1 MTEFVIDFNESLT
14 GLARFQTGMTALGK
28 ALDTAES
35 KTNKTVAGAG
45 KLFEKMEQE
54 FSRLEKALTA
64 AGQDGEALGN
74 IMNRVRSDSAK
85 LMSGIAAANLKATV
99 AAQAYNGQLSEMR
112 RLMDDTAKKN
122 GFVQTQQQI
131 SQMVNKLAN
140 DNAILSQ
147 RINAL
152 TTSEGR
158 LNEALKVELAHRRE
172 LATENQKASINSQK
186 LQRELERLNSEQAQS
201 DAILRSL
208 IAARKA
214 EYSENT
220 KLDAVL
226 RTLERTYA
234 GLNGGLQQQIAEM
247 QTLVQAR
254 RNEITEATRED
265 AKLKEL
271 QRTLASLSGGRQQ
284 EIAKVQAQIAARKKA
299 IAETM
304 TERKVVSEQQKALD
318 KERETLARLQA
329 QMTMMSSARGQQ
341 ITRLREQ
348 IKEQEALNRV
358 HSASMASLLGA
369 STSQNRLNISQQVGS
384 QSAAML
390 RAGLTGLHASVGMY
404 TSATVLAATAT
415 YGISAALR
423 NSVITGAEFEATMS
437 RTEAIMSSGGPQWLD
452 RTAQTQALN
461 KEVRALGQSTVFTAS
476 EVAEGLQQIG
486 MAGISAS
493 DAMTALPATLTLANL
508 ANVSMARSADIAT
521 NVLMTF
527 NMEAK
532 ELGSVVDLMATAVNN
547 SNTDIEQLANALTYA
562 GPAAQTAGVSLQE
575 TVAAIETL
583 ANSGIKASRSGSA
596 LRRLF
601 VSLLNPTKKGQQVLD
616 QYGISVQDAEGK
628 TRSLVD
634 IVGQLSGALKGLD
647 GADRLAAIQN
657 LVGVYATSP
666 IAALVAH
673 SDRFSMFAEQN
684 QNTAGA
690 GERMEKIIS
699 DNLKFDWK
707 ALLSALEEVQL
718 QAFDSMGM
726 RLRDLV
732 AGLTVDVLKI
742 LEPVKT
748 LTGTSGETFTISG
761 LDEMLVKAEN
771 LGKSLA
777 YAAAGFVAFKG
788 LNGGVFNAFSTDLTK
803 VTRNMTEV
811 TRRANIMSTGFLVVG
826 SNANGARTGVDAMNL
841 AMGRT
846 TQAAGL
852 AAAGVGLLAKGV
864 GALSTAL
871 GVLSRVAGWAGL
883 IYGVYQAIDMAFG
896 QNTDEQ
902 ILAHKESVDEVESS
916 YDKLKRTLDDLAHV
930 KQQSALKDIIRSNES
945 GITQVE
951 GKKKA
956 NQILIQAAR
965 DRGVPEEYLKPMLAE
980 QDSLNALQ
988 QDYRARIDD
997 SKKSLKDLGAST
1009 VDYNNDLEAHRATL
1023 QEIVNLTDRLT
1034 LARVRAVKS
1043 AAGAQTFPG
1052 LAKADSDNVAV
1063 LEQNLL
1069 LAQNRAQG
1077 SMLRVNNTAK
1087 NIPTVET
1094 KLKEVADE
1102 NAAKAAEDHYKKV
1115 TPAAQQLLDKEK
1127 EISKEKAYQAGL
1139 MAQDLSARQLVD
1151 AARMKQVL
1159 PGDDKV
1165 MDSAKRLAKL
1175 DAERLVL
1182 QEKVQEQSTTLEE
1195 TRSNS
1200 AEAEMS
1206 DTQRLLS
1213 LKTRLSDV
1221 NSQIAAAE
1229 NPGEGQAKDL
1239 EKLNDLYRRQLQYRQ
1254 GIKTIEGK
1262 ESKAGQRS
1270 QTADTRELDQAQRAY
1285 DTLAKKF
1292 DAVTYSQRELEKG
1305 TKAMTLL
1312 RANNRITAEQEAK
1325 AIGELNQQHYEAVR
1339 AQNLLLTALDKTRTS
1354 LNSSPYASLTEDLST
1369 LNRALDAGMIKV
1381 SEHARL
1387 TANLYENRRNS
1398 VADSLPK
1405 ASVSLGDAGSTP
1417 FTEMMSSVMTGIEDR
1432 KSFANASS
1440 DVTTNRDNQMATL
1453 NDQFKQRLDLL
1464 QAQKLI
1470 EQGQEAAHVEKMLE
1484 INSDYAGKKTSLVD
1498 LAARDQMTITS
1509 KQAEYEKQTTE
1520 MLKISMLS
1528 SLGDMLGMF
1537 AATGE
1542 EATAAQKAA
1551 FVAQKAIAVAQIIL
1565 YTELAA
1571 SQVAADMTI
1580 PFFGMKVG
1588 AAASIRAMGYASAG
1602 LVAGLAIG
1610 QLSSGSSSGGST
1622 KMYDTGGYIPYN
1634 RTGIAGE
1641 YGPELVTGPAHI
1653 RGRGATSSMGG
1664 GGSAPVEQSITLA
1677 PVIQIQM
1684 PEGSGSGG
1692 GDAQK
1697 QALQTA
1703 NVIQQVVMKQMREA
1717 IKPNGMLDVWA
1728 RNSRRN

>member
-1 MTEFVIDFNESLT
+1 MTEFVIDFNESLA

-28 ALDTAES
+28 ALDTAEG

-64 AGQDGEALGN
+64 AGQDGEALGS
-74 IMNRVRSDSAK
+74 IMTRVRADSAK
-85 LMSGIAAANLKATV
+85 LMSGLAAANLKATV
-99 AAQAYNGQLSEMR
+99 AAQAYNGELTEMR

-140 DNAILSQ
+140 ENAILSQ

-152 TTSEGR
+152 TTAEGR
-158 LNEALKVELAHRRE
+158 LNEALKTELAYRKA
-172 LATENQKASINSQK
+172 LATENQKASQTSQSLK
-186 LQRELERLNSEQAQS
+186 RELERLNSEQAQS
-201 DAILRSL
+201 DAILRAL

-214 EYSENT
+214 EYAENT
-220 KLDAVL
+220 KLDAIL

-247 QTLVQAR
+247 QALVHAR
-254 RNEITEATRED
+254 KEEITETIRED
-265 AKLKEL
+265 AKIKEL
-271 QRTLASLSGGRQQ
+271 QRTLASLTNGRQQ
-284 EIAKVQAQIAARKKA
+284 EIAKLNAQIAARKKA
-299 IAETM
+299 ITEGM
-304 TERKVVSEQQKALD
+304 TEKKVVSEQQKALD

-341 ITRLREQ
+341 ITKIKEQ

-358 HSASMASLLGA
+358 HSASLASLLGA
-369 STSQNRLNISQQVGS
+369 STSQNRLNLSQQVGS

-415 YGISAALR
+415 YGIASALR

-527 NMEAK
+527 NMQAK
-532 ELGSVVDLMATAVNN
+532 DLGQVVDLMATAVNN

-562 GPAAQTAGVSLQE
+562 GPAAQTAGISLQE
-575 TVAAIETL
+575 TVAAVETL

-616 QYGISVQDAEGK
+616 QYSISVLDAEGK

-634 IVGQLSGALKGLD
+634 IVGQLSSALKGLD
-647 GADRLAAIQN
+647 GADRLSAIQN

-666 IAALVAH
+666 IAALVDNN
-673 SDRFSMFAEQN
+673 DRFAMFAEQN
-684 QNTAGA
+684 QNVAGA
-690 GERMEKIIS
+690 GERMEAIIA

-748 LTGTSGETFTISG
+748 IMGSDGEPVTITG
-761 LDEMLVKAEN
+761 LDELMVKAEN

-777 YAAAGFVAFKG
+777 YGAAGFLAFKG
-788 LNGGVFNAFSTDLTK
+788 LNGGVFNAFSADLTK
-803 VTRNMTEV
+803 VSRNMTEV
-811 TRRANIMSTGFLVVG
+811 RRRTDITSSGFLLLG
-826 SNANGARTGVDAMNL
+826 SNANGARSGIDMMNL
-841 AMGRT
+841 AMGRSA
-846 TQAAGL
+846 QAAGF
-852 AAAGVGLLAKGV
+852 AATGVGLLAKGV
-864 GALSTAL
+864 GVLSTAM

-916 YDKLKRTLDDLAHV
+916 YAKLKRTLEDMANV
-930 KQQSALKDIIRSNES
+930 KQQQALKGIIDSNIK
-945 GITQVE
+945 GIADVSTRKVQNQVLIDNAR
-951 GKKKA
+951 KA
-956 NQILIQAAR
+956 
-965 DRGVPEEYLKPMLAE
+965 GVPEEYLAPILA
-980 QDSLNALQ
+980 QQTSLNA
-988 QDYRARIDD
+988 
-997 SKKSLKDLGAST
+997 SKQEYAEKIVESQKALKDLGAT
-1009 VDYNNDLEAHRATL
+1009 TKEYDDNLETHRANL
-1023 QEIVNLTDRLT
+1023 QEVLNLTHQLT
-1034 LARVRAVKS
+1034 LARAQAAKS
-1043 AAGAQTFPG
+1043 AEAGDSFKG
-1052 LAKADSDNVAV
+1052 LALADAQKVGV

-1069 LAQNRAQG
+1069 LAKGRTQR
-1077 SMLRVNNTAK
+1077 SMVKVNDTAR
-1087 NIPTVET
+1087 NIPTVEA
-1094 KLKEVADE
+1094 KLNEVAE
-1102 NAAKAAEDHYKKV
+1102 QNAEKAALEHYKKV

-1151 AARMKQVL
+1151 AGRMKQAL

-1165 MDSAKRLAKL
+1165 MDSAKRLAAL
-1175 DAERLVL
+1175 EADRLVL
-1182 QEKVQEQSTTLEE
+1182 QEKVQEQTISLEE
-1195 TRSNS
+1195 TRANS

-1206 DTQRLLS
+1206 DAQRLLS
-1213 LKTRLSDV
+1213 LKTRLAGV
-1221 NSQIAAAE
+1221 NAEIAAAE
-1229 NPGEGQAKDL
+1229 NPGEGKAKDL

-1254 GIKTIEGK
+1254 GIKSIEGK
-1262 ESKAGQRS
+1262 ESKAGQRGQS
-1270 QTADTRELDQAQRAY
+1270 ADARELEQAQRAY

-1292 DAVTYSQRELEKG
+1292 DAVTYSQRELDKG

-1312 RANNRITAEQEAK
+1312 RANNRITVEQEAK

-1339 AQNLLLTALDKTRTS
+1339 AQNLLLIALDKTRTS
-1354 LNSSPYASLTEDLST
+1354 LTTSPYDSLTSDLST
-1369 LNRALDAGMIKV
+1369 LNRALDAGMIKM
-1381 SEHARL
+1381 EDHARL
-1387 TANLYENRRNS
+1387 TANLYEERRKS
-1398 VADSLPK
+1398 IADSLPK
-1405 ASVSLGDAGSTP
+1405 ASFSLGDAASTP
-1417 FTEMMSSVMTGIEDR
+1417 FSDMMSSVMTGVEDQ
-1432 KSFANASS
+1432 KSFSNAKR
-1440 DVTTNRDNQMATL
+1440 DVSLNRDNRMDTL
-1453 NDQFKQRLDLL
+1453 NTQFKTRLELL
-1464 QAQKLI
+1464 QSQKLI
-1470 EQGQEAAHVEKMLE
+1470 EQGQEQAHVEKMLE
-1484 INSDYAGKKTSLVD
+1484 INADYARQKTDLTD
-1498 LAARDQMTITS
+1498 LAARDQQTIIA
-1509 KQAEYEKQTTE
+1509 KQAEYEKQSAD
-1520 MLKISMLS
+1520 MLKISMLGTFS
-1528 SLGDMLGMF
+1528 DILGQF
-1537 AATGE
+1537 ASVAEGATD
-1542 EATAAQKAA
+1542 AQKAA
-1551 FVAQKAIAVAQIIL
+1551 FVAQKAMAVAQIIL

-1588 AAASIRAMGYASAG
+1588 AANAIRSMGYASAG

-1622 KMYDTGGYIPYN
+1622 QMYDTGGYIPYN
-1634 RTGIAGE
+1634 RTGIVGE
-1641 YGPELVTGPAHI
+1641 YGPELVTGPAHV
-1653 RGRGATSSMGG
+1653 RGRGSSSSTMGSG
-1664 GGSAPVEQSITLA
+1664 GVTEQTITLA
-1677 PVIQIQM
+1677 PVIQVQM
-1684 PEGSGSGG
+1684 PEGTGTGSDGRQEA
-1692 GDAQK
+1692 AQV
-1697 QALQTA
+1697 A
-1703 NVIQQVVMKQMREA
+1703 NVVTQVVMKQMRDA
-1717 IKPNGMLDVWA
+1717 IKPNGMLDTWM
-1728 RNSRRN
+1728 RNSRRG

>member
-1 MTEFVIDFNESLT
+1 MTEFVIDFNESLA

-28 ALDTAES
+28 ALDTAEG

-45 KLFEKMEQE
+45 KLFEKMEKE

-74 IMNRVRSDSAK
+74 IMNRVRADSAK

-99 AAQAYNGQLSEMR
+99 AAQAYNGQLTEMR

-131 SQMVNKLAN
+131 SQMANKLAN
-140 DNAILSQ
+140 DNTILSQ

-152 TTSEGR
+152 TTAEGR
-158 LNEALKVELAHRRE
+158 LNEALKAELSYRKA
-172 LATENQKASINSQK
+172 LATENQKASQTSQS
-186 LQRELERLNSEQAQS
+186 LQRQLERLNSEQAQS
-201 DAILRSL
+201 DAILRAL

-214 EYSENT
+214 EYAENT
-220 KLDAVL
+220 KLDAIL
-226 RTLERTYA
+226 RTLERTYS

-247 QTLVQAR
+247 QALVQAR
-254 RNEITEATRED
+254 KNEITETIRED
-265 AKLKEL
+265 AKIKEL
-271 QRTLASLSGGRQQ
+271 QRTLASLTNGRQQ
-284 EIAKVQAQIAARKKA
+284 EITKLNAQIAARKRA
-299 IAETM
+299 I
-304 TERKVVSEQQKALD
+304 TEGLTEKRVVSEQQKALE

-329 QMTMMSSARGQQ
+329 QMTLMSSARGQQ
-341 ITRLREQ
+341 ITRIKEQ

-358 HSASMASLLGA
+358 HSASMATLLGA
-369 STSQNRLNISQQVGS
+369 STSQQRLNLSQQVGS

-415 YGISAALR
+415 YGIASALR

-476 EVAEGLQQIG
+476 EVADGLQQIG
-486 MAGISAS
+486 MAGISAA

-532 ELGSVVDLMATAVNN
+532 DLGKVVDLMATAVNN

-562 GPAAQTAGVSLQE
+562 GPAAQTAGISLQE
-575 TVAAIETL
+575 TTAAIETL

-601 VSLLNPTKKGQQVLD
+601 VSLLNPTKKGRQVLD

-634 IVGQLSGALKGLD
+634 IVGQLNSALKGLD

-657 LVGVYATSP
+657 LVGLYATSP
-666 IAALVAH
+666 VAALVDN
-673 SDRFSMFAEQN
+673 SDRFATFADQN
-684 QNTAGA
+684 QNVSGA

-732 AGLTVDVLKI
+732 AGMTVDVLKI

-748 LTGTSGETFTISG
+748 IIGSDGAEISVTG

-788 LNGGVFNAFSTDLTK
+788 LNGGVFNAFTSDLTK
-803 VTRNMTEV
+803 VNRNMTEV
-811 TRRANIMSTGFLVVG
+811 RRRADIMSSGFLLVG
-826 SNANGARTGVDAMNL
+826 SNANGARSGVDAMNL

-852 AAAGVGLLAKGV
+852 AASGVGLLAKGV
-864 GALSTAL
+864 GMLSTAL

-916 YDKLKRTLDDLAHV
+916 YDKLKRTLEDLAHV

-945 GITQVE
+945 GIAQVE
-951 GKKKA
+951 GKKKS
-956 NQILIQAAR
+956 NQVLIDNAR
-965 DRGVPEEYLKPMLAE
+965 ASGVDEEYLKPLMAE
-980 QDSLNALQ
+980 QDSLTALQ
-988 QDYRARIDD
+988 QDYRSKIED
-997 SKKSLKDLGAST
+997 SQKSLKDLGSTT
-1009 VDYNNDLEAHRATL
+1009 VDYNNELETHKATL
-1023 QEIVNLTDRLT
+1023 QEIVNLTHQLT
-1034 LARVRAVKS
+1034 LARGQAAKS
-1043 AAGAQTFPG
+1043 AAAGDSFKG
-1052 LAKADSDNVAV
+1052 LALADAQRVSV
-1063 LEQNLL
+1063 LENNLL
-1069 LAQNRAQG
+1069 LAQGRAKG
-1077 SMLRVNNTAK
+1077 SMLTVNNTAQ
-1087 NIPTVET
+1087 NIPTVEA
-1094 KLKEVADE
+1094 KLNEVAE
-1102 NAAKAAEDHYKKV
+1102 ANAAKAAEEHYKKV

-1127 EISKEKAYQAGL
+1127 EITKEKAYQAGL

-1151 AARMKQVL
+1151 AGRMKQAL

-1165 MDSAKRLAKL
+1165 MDSAKRLAAL
-1175 DAERLVL
+1175 EADRLVL
-1182 QEKVQEQSTTLEE
+1182 QEKVQEQATSLEE

-1200 AEAEMS
+1200 AEAEMT

-1213 LKTRLSDV
+1213 LKTRLTDV
-1221 NSQIAAAE
+1221 NAQIAAAE
-1229 NPGEGQAKDL
+1229 NPGEGKAKDL

-1254 GIKTIEGK
+1254 GIKSIEGK
-1262 ESKAGQRS
+1262 ESKAGQRGQS
-1270 QTADTRELDQAQRAY
+1270 ADARELEQAQRAY

-1292 DAVTYSQRELEKG
+1292 DAVTYSQRELDKG
-1305 TKAMTLL
+1305 TKAMTML
-1312 RANNRITAEQEAK
+1312 RANNRITVEQEAK

-1339 AQNLLLTALDKTRTS
+1339 AQNLLLVAMDKTRAS
-1354 LNSSPYASLTEDLST
+1354 LTNSPYASLATDLST
-1369 LNRALDAGMIKV
+1369 LNRALDAGMIKME
-1381 SEHARL
+1381 EHARL
-1387 TANLYENRRNS
+1387 TANLYEQRRKS
-1398 VADSLPK
+1398 IADSLPK
-1405 ASVSLGDAGSTP
+1405 ASMTLGDAGSTP
-1417 FTEMMSSVMTGIEDR
+1417 FTDMMSSVMTGIEDQ
-1432 KSFANASS
+1432 KSFANAKR
-1440 DVTTNRDNQMATL
+1440 DVSLDRDNQMDTL
-1453 NDQFKQRLDLL
+1453 NAQFKTRLELL
-1464 QAQKLI
+1464 QSQKLI
-1470 EQGQEAAHVEKMLE
+1470 EQGQEEAHVQKMLE
-1484 INSDYAGKKTSLVD
+1484 INADYANQKTALTD
-1498 LAARDQMTITS
+1498 LAARDQQTIIA
-1509 KQAEYEKQTTE
+1509 KQAEYEKQSAD

-1528 SLGDMLGMF
+1528 SFGDILGMF

-1542 EATAAQKAA
+1542 DATAAQKAA
-1551 FVAQKAIAVAQIIL
+1551 FVAQKAIAVAQIIM
-1565 YTELAA
+1565 YTEMAA
-1571 SQVAADMTI
+1571 MQAMAAPDVPLFSMKI
-1580 PFFGMKVG
+1580 P
-1588 AAASIRAMGYASAG
+1588 AAMAIRAIGYASAG
-1602 LVAGLAIG
+1602 LTAGLAIG
-1610 QLSSGSSSGGST
+1610 QLSSGSSSGST
-1622 KMYDTGGYIPYN
+1622 QMYDTGGYIPYN
-1634 RTGIAGE
+1634 RTGIVGE
-1641 YGPELVTGPAHI
+1641 YGPELVSGPTHV
-1653 RGRGATSSMGG
+1653 RGRGSSSSTMGNGG
-1664 GGSAPVEQSITLA
+1664 GGDQTITLS
-1677 PVIQIQM
+1677 PTIQVIL
-1684 PEGSGSGG
+1684 PEGSVSAE
-1692 GDAQK
+1692 DPKAQ
-1697 QALQTA
+1697 ATAIA
-1703 NVIQQVVMKQMREA
+1703 NVTTQIVMKQLRESVR
-1717 IKPNGMLDVWA
+1717 PGGFLDTWL
-1728 RNSRRN
+1728 RNSRRG

>member
-1 MTEFVIDFNESLT
+1 MTEFVIDFNESLA

-28 ALDTAES
+28 ALDTAEG

-45 KLFEKMEQE
+45 KLFEKMEKE

-74 IMNRVRSDSAK
+74 IMNRVRADSAK

-99 AAQAYNGQLSEMR
+99 AAQAYNGQLTEMR

-131 SQMVNKLAN
+131 SQMANKLAN
-140 DNAILSQ
+140 ENTILSQ

-152 TTSEGR
+152 TTAEGR
-158 LNEALKVELAHRRE
+158 LNEALKAELSYRKA
-172 LATENQKASINSQK
+172 LATENQKASQTSQS
-186 LQRELERLNSEQAQS
+186 LQRQLERLNSEQAQS
-201 DAILRSL
+201 DAILRAL

-220 KLDAVL
+220 KLDAIL
-226 RTLERTYA
+226 RTLERTYS

-247 QTLVQAR
+247 QALVQAR
-254 RNEITEATRED
+254 KNEITETIRED
-265 AKLKEL
+265 AKIKEL
-271 QRTLASLSGGRQQ
+271 QRTLASLTNGRQQ
-284 EIAKVQAQIAARKKA
+284 EITKLNAQIAARKKA
-299 IAETM
+299 I
-304 TERKVVSEQQKALD
+304 TEGLTEKRVVSEQQKALE

-329 QMTMMSSARGQQ
+329 QMTLMSSARGQQ
-341 ITRLREQ
+341 ITRIKEQ

-358 HSASMASLLGA
+358 HSASLASLLGA
-369 STSQNRLNISQQVGS
+369 STSQTRLNLSQQVGS

-415 YGISAALR
+415 YGIAAALR
-423 NSVITGAEFEATMS
+423 NSVTTGAEFEATMS

-527 NMEAK
+527 NMQAK
-532 ELGSVVDLMATAVNN
+532 DLTSVVDLMATAVNN

-562 GPAAQTAGVSLQE
+562 GPAAQTAGISLQE
-575 TVAAIETL
+575 TVAAVETL

-601 VSLLNPTKKGQQVLD
+601 VSLLNPTKKGRQVLD
-616 QYGISVQDAEGK
+616 QYGISVLDAEGK

-634 IVGQLSGALKGLD
+634 IVGQLNSALKGLD
-647 GADRLAAIQN
+647 GADRLSAIQN

-666 IAALVAH
+666 IAALVDN
-673 SDRFSMFAEQN
+673 SDRFATFAEQN
-684 QNTAGA
+684 QNVSGA

-732 AGLTVDVLKI
+732 AGMTVDVLKI

-748 LTGTSGETFTISG
+748 IIGSDGAEISVTG

-788 LNGGVFNAFSTDLTK
+788 LNGGVFNAFTSDLTK
-803 VTRNMTEV
+803 VNRNMTEV
-811 TRRANIMSTGFLVVG
+811 RRRADIMSTGFLLVG
-826 SNANGARTGVDAMNL
+826 SNANGARTGVDAMNV

-846 TQAAGL
+846 TQMAGL
-852 AAAGVGLLAKGV
+852 AASGVGLLAKGV
-864 GALSTAL
+864 GMLSTAL

-916 YDKLKRTLDDLAHV
+916 YDKLKRTLEDLAHV

-945 GITQVE
+945 GIAQVE
-951 GKKKA
+951 VKKKS
-956 NQILIQAAR
+956 NQTLIDTAR
-965 DRGVPEEYLKPMLAE
+965 SSGVSEEYLKPLLAE
-980 QDSLNALQ
+980 QDSLTALQ
-988 QDYRARIDD
+988 QDYRSKIED
-997 SKKSLKDLGAST
+997 SQKSLKDLGSTT
-1009 VDYNNDLEAHRATL
+1009 VDYNNELETHKATL
-1023 QEIVNLTDRLT
+1023 QEIVNLTHQLT
-1034 LARVRAVKS
+1034 LARGQAAKS
-1043 AAGAQTFPG
+1043 AAAGDSFKG
-1052 LAKADSDNVAV
+1052 LALADAQRVGM
-1063 LEQNLL
+1063 LEQNLQ
-1069 LAQNRAQG
+1069 LAQGRAQG
-1077 SMLRVNNTAK
+1077 SMLKVNNTAS
-1087 NIPTVET
+1087 NIPTVEA
-1094 KLKEVADE
+1094 KLNEVAE
-1102 NAAKAAEDHYKKV
+1102 QNAAKAAEEHYKKV

-1151 AARMKQVL
+1151 AGRMKQAL

-1165 MDSAKRLAKL
+1165 MDSAKRLAAL
-1175 DAERLVL
+1175 EADRLVL
-1182 QEKVQEQSTTLEE
+1182 QEKVQEQATSLEE

-1206 DTQRLLS
+1206 DTQRLMS
-1213 LKTRLSDV
+1213 LKTRLAGV
-1221 NSQIAAAE
+1221 NAEIAAAE
-1229 NPGEGQAKDL
+1229 NPGEGKAKDL

-1254 GIKTIEGK
+1254 GIKSIEGK
-1262 ESKAGQRS
+1262 ESKAGQRGQS
-1270 QTADTRELDQAQRAY
+1270 ADARELEQAQRAY

-1292 DAVTYSQRELEKG
+1292 DAVTYSQRELDKG

-1312 RANNRITAEQEAK
+1312 RANNRITVEQEAK

-1339 AQNLLLTALDKTRTS
+1339 AQNLLLIALDKTRAS
-1354 LNSSPYASLTEDLST
+1354 LNSSPYASLATDLST
-1369 LNRALDAGMIKV
+1369 LNRALDQGMIKV
-1381 SEHARL
+1381 EEHARL
-1387 TANLYENRRNS
+1387 TANLYEQRRKS
-1398 VADSLPK
+1398 IADSLPK
-1405 ASVSLGDAGSTP
+1405 ASVTLGDAGSTP
-1417 FTEMMSSVMTGIEDR
+1417 FTDMMSSVMTGIEDQ
-1432 KSFANASS
+1432 KSFNNAKR
-1440 DVTTNRDNQMATL
+1440 DVSTDRDNQMAML
-1453 NDQFKQRLDLL
+1453 NSQFQSRLELL
-1464 QAQKLI
+1464 QSQKRI
-1470 EQGQEAAHVEKMLE
+1470 EQGQEQAHIEKMLE
-1484 INSDYAGKKTSLVD
+1484 INADYANQKTALTE
-1498 LAARDQMTITS
+1498 LAARDQQTIIA
-1509 KQAEYEKQTTE
+1509 KQAEYEKQSAQ

-1528 SLGDMLGMF
+1528 SFGDILGMF

-1542 EATAAQKAA
+1542 DATAAQKAA

-1571 SQVAADMTI
+1571 MQAMAAPDVPLFSMKI
-1580 PFFGMKVG
+1580 P
-1588 AAASIRAMGYASAG
+1588 AAMAIRAIGYASAG
-1602 LVAGLAIG
+1602 LTAGLAIG
-1610 QLSSGSSSGGST
+1610 QLSSGSSGGST
-1622 KMYDTGGYIPYN
+1622 QMYDTGGYIPYN
-1634 RTGIAGE
+1634 RTGIVGE
-1641 YGPELVTGPAHI
+1641 YGPELVSGPTHV
-1653 RGRGATSSMGG
+1653 RGRGSSSSTMGG
-1664 GGSAPVEQSITLA
+1664 GAVEQSITLA
-1677 PVIQIQM
+1677 PNIQIVM
-1684 PEGSGSGG
+1684 PEGLVSAE
-1692 GDAQK
+1692 DPKAQ
-1697 QALQTA
+1697 ATA
-1703 NVIQQVVMKQMREA
+1703 IANATTQIVMKQLRES
-1717 IKPNGMLDVWA
+1717 IRPGGFLDTWL
-1728 RNSRRN
+1728 RNSRRA

>member
-1 MTEFVIDFNESLT
+1 MTEFVIDFNESLA

-28 ALDTAES
+28 ALDAAEG
-35 KTNKTVAGAG
+35 KTNKTVTGAG

-54 FSRLEKALTA
+54 FSRLERALTA

-74 IMNRVRSDSAK
+74 VMSRVRGETSK
-85 LMSGIAAANLKATV
+85 LMSGLAAANLKATV
-99 AAQAYNGQLSEMR
+99 AAQAYNGELTEMR

-131 SQMVNKLAN
+131 AQMANRLAN
-140 DNAILSQ
+140 ENSLLSQ
-147 RINAL
+147 KINAL
-152 TTSEGR
+152 TTAEGR
-158 LNEALKVELAHRRE
+158 LNEALKAELSYRKA
-172 LATENQKASINSQK
+172 LSTENQKASQTSQN
-186 LQRELERLNSEQAQS
+186 LQRQLERLNSEQAQS
-201 DAILRSL
+201 DAILRAL

-214 EYSENT
+214 EYGENT
-220 KLDAVL
+220 KLDAIL
-226 RTLERTYA
+226 RTLERTYS

-247 QTLVQAR
+247 QALVQAR
-254 RNEITEATRED
+254 KNEITETIRED
-265 AKLKEL
+265 SKIKEL
-271 QRTLASLSGGRQQ
+271 QRTLASLTNGRQQ
-284 EIAKVQAQIAARKKA
+284 EIASLTAQISARKRA
-299 IAETM
+299 IAEGL
-304 TERKVVSEQQKALD
+304 TEKKVVSDQQKALE

-329 QMTMMSSARGQQ
+329 QMTLMSSARGQQ
-341 ITRLREQ
+341 ITRIKEQ
-348 IKEQEALNRV
+348 IKEQEALNKV
-358 HSASMASLLGA
+358 HSASIYTLLGA
-369 STSQNRLNISQQVGS
+369 STSQNKMNISQQVGS

-415 YGISAALR
+415 YGIASALR

-452 RTAQTQALN
+452 RTAQTKALN

-527 NMEAK
+527 NMQAN
-532 ELGSVVDLMATAVNN
+532 ELTGVVDLMATAVNN

-562 GPAAQTAGVSLQE
+562 GPAAQTAGISLQE
-575 TVAAIETL
+575 TVAAVETL

-616 QYGISVQDAEGK
+616 QYGISVLDAEGK
-628 TRSLVD
+628 TRNLVD
-634 IVGQLSGALKGLD
+634 IIGQLSTALRGLD
-647 GADRLAAIQN
+647 GDARLSAIQN

-666 IAALVAH
+666 IAALVDN

-684 QNTAGA
+684 QNVSGA
-690 GERMEKIIS
+690 GQRMEAIIS

-748 LTGTSGETFTISG
+748 LIGSDGQPVTITG
-761 LDEMLVKAEN
+761 LDELMTKAEN

-777 YAAAGFVAFKG
+777 YGAAGFVAFKG
-788 LNGGVFNAFSTDLTK
+788 LNGGVFNAFSSDLTK
-803 VTRNMTEV
+803 VSRNMTEV
-811 TRRANIMSTGFLVVG
+811 TRRANIMSSGFLLVG
-826 SNANGARTGVDAMNL
+826 SNASGARSGMDAMNI

-896 QNTDEQ
+896 QNTDDQ
-902 ILAHKESVDEVESS
+902 ILAHKESVDDVESS
-916 YDKLKRTLDDLAHV
+916 YDKLKRTLEDLAHV
-930 KQQSALKDIIRSNES
+930 KQQGALKDIIKSNEA
-945 GITQVE
+945 GIVQVE

-956 NQILIQAAR
+956 GQTLINAAR
-965 DRGVPEEYLKPMLAE
+965 QSGVSEEYLKPLLAE

-988 QDYRARIDD
+988 QDYRGKIDE
-997 SKKSLKDLGAST
+997 SKKSLKDLGSTT
-1009 VDYNNDLEAHRATL
+1009 VDYNNDLESHRATL
-1023 QEIVNLTDRLT
+1023 QEIVNLTHQLT
-1034 LARVRAVKS
+1034 LARGQAAKS
-1043 AAGAQTFPG
+1043 AAAGANFKG
-1052 LAKADSDNVAV
+1052 LALADAQRVSV
-1063 LEQNLL
+1063 LEQNLQ
-1069 LAQNRAQG
+1069 LAQGRAQG
-1077 SMLRVNNTAK
+1077 SMLKVNDTAK
-1087 NIPTVET
+1087 NIPTVEA
-1094 KLKEVADE
+1094 KLREVAEAD
-1102 NAAKAAEDHYKKV
+1102 AAKAAEEHYKKV

-1151 AARMKQVL
+1151 AGRMKQAL

-1165 MDSAKRLAKL
+1165 MQSAKRLAALEADK
-1175 DAERLVL
+1175 LVL
-1182 QEKVQEQSTTLEE
+1182 QEKVKEQVVSLEE
-1195 TRSNS
+1195 TRANS

-1213 LKTRLSDV
+1213 LKSRLSDV
-1221 NSQIAAAE
+1221 NAQIAAAE
-1229 NPGEGQAKDL
+1229 NPGDGKAQDL

-1262 ESKAGQRS
+1262 ESKAGKRS
-1270 QTADTRELDQAQRAY
+1270 ESAEARELEQAQRAY

-1292 DAVTYSQRELEKG
+1292 DAVTYSERELAKG
-1305 TKAMTLL
+1305 TEAMTLL
-1312 RANNRITAEQEAK
+1312 RKNNRITAEQEAK

-1339 AQNLLLTALDKTRTS
+1339 AQNLLLTALDKTRAS
-1354 LNSSPYASLTEDLST
+1354 LNSSPYASVVADLST

-1381 SEHARL
+1381 EEHARL
-1387 TANLYENRRNS
+1387 TANIYQSRSKS

-1405 ASVSLGDAGSTP
+1405 ASFSLGDAASTP

-1432 KSFANASS
+1432 KSFGNAQR
-1440 DVTTNRDNQMATL
+1440 DVTLNRDNQMAAL

-1464 QAQKLI
+1464 QSQKLI
-1470 EQGQEAAHVEKMLE
+1470 EQGQEQEHVRKMME
-1484 INSDYAGKKTSLVD
+1484 INQDYANQKTALTD
-1498 LAARDQMTITS
+1498 IAARDQQTIVA
-1509 KQAEYEKQTTE
+1509 KQAEYEKQSGE

-1528 SLGDMLGMF
+1528 SFSDILGMF

-1542 EATAAQKAA
+1542 DATAAQKAA
-1551 FVAQKAIAVAQIIL
+1551 FIAQKAIAVAQIIL
-1565 YTELAA
+1565 YTE
-1571 SQVAADMTI
+1571 M
-1580 PFFGMKVG
+1580 
-1588 AAASIRAMGYASAG
+1588 AAAQAMAAPDVPLFSMKIPAAQAIRAIGYASAG
-1602 LVAGLAIG
+1602 LTAGLAIG
-1610 QLSSGSSSGGST
+1610 QLSSGKSSSGSGT
-1622 KMYDTGGYIPYN
+1622 QMYDTGGYIPYN
-1634 RTGIAGE
+1634 RTGVVGE
-1641 YGPELVTGPAHI
+1641 YGPELVTGPAHV
-1653 RGRGATSSMGG
+1653 RGRGSSSSAMGG
-1664 GGSAPVEQSITLA
+1664 GDSFEPHITLA
-1677 PVIQIQM
+1677 PVINVT
-1684 PEGSGSGG
+1684 PANNSGG
-1692 GDAQK
+1692 GDTRKEAAEMGNAVVQ
-1697 QALQTA
+1697 
-1703 NVIQQVVMKQMREA
+1703 IVMKQLRDA
-1717 IKPNGMLDVWA
+1717 VRPNGFLDNWLRSA
-1728 RNSRRN
+1728 RRG

>member
-1 MTEFVIDFNESLT
+1 MTEFVIDFNESLA

-28 ALDTAES
+28 ALDTAEG

-45 KLFEKMEQE
+45 KLFEKMEKE

-74 IMNRVRSDSAK
+74 IMNRVRADSAK

-99 AAQAYNGQLSEMR
+99 AAQAYNGQLTEMR

-131 SQMVNKLAN
+131 SQMANKLAN
-140 DNAILSQ
+140 ENTILSQ

-152 TTSEGR
+152 TTAEGR
-158 LNEALKVELAHRRE
+158 LNEALKAELSYRKA
-172 LATENQKASINSQK
+172 LATENQKASQTSQS
-186 LQRELERLNSEQAQS
+186 LQRQLERLNSEQAQS
-201 DAILRSL
+201 DAILRAL

-214 EYSENT
+214 EYAENT
-220 KLDAVL
+220 KLDAIL
-226 RTLERTYA
+226 RTLERTYS

-247 QTLVQAR
+247 QALVQAR
-254 RNEITEATRED
+254 KNEITETIRED
-265 AKLKEL
+265 AKIKEL
-271 QRTLASLSGGRQQ
+271 QRTLASLTNGRQQ
-284 EIAKVQAQIAARKKA
+284 EITKLNAQIAARKKA
-299 IAETM
+299 I
-304 TERKVVSEQQKALD
+304 TEGLTEKRVVSEQQKALE

-329 QMTMMSSARGQQ
+329 QMTLMSSARGQQ
-341 ITRLREQ
+341 ITRIKEQ

-358 HSASMASLLGA
+358 HSASMATLLGA
-369 STSQNRLNISQQVGS
+369 STSQQRLNLSQQVGS

-415 YGISAALR
+415 YGIASALR

-476 EVAEGLQQIG
+476 EVADGLQQIG
-486 MAGISAS
+486 MAGISAA

-532 ELGSVVDLMATAVNN
+532 DLGKVVDLMATAVNN

-562 GPAAQTAGVSLQE
+562 GPAAQTAGISLQE
-575 TVAAIETL
+575 TTAAIETL

-601 VSLLNPTKKGQQVLD
+601 VSLLNPTKKGRQVLD
-616 QYGISVQDAEGK
+616 QYGISVLDAEGK

-634 IVGQLSGALKGLD
+634 IVGQLNSALKGLD
-647 GADRLAAIQN
+647 GADRLSAIQN

-666 IAALVAH
+666 VAALVDN
-673 SDRFSMFAEQN
+673 SDRFATFAEQN
-684 QNTAGA
+684 QNVSGA

-732 AGLTVDVLKI
+732 AGMTVDVLKI

-748 LTGTSGETFTISG
+748 IIGSDGAEISVTG

-788 LNGGVFNAFSTDLTK
+788 LNGGVFNAFTSDLTK
-803 VTRNMTEV
+803 VNRNMTEV
-811 TRRANIMSTGFLVVG
+811 RRRADIMSSGFLLVG
-826 SNANGARTGVDAMNL
+826 SNANGARTGVDAMNV

-846 TQAAGL
+846 TQMAGL
-852 AAAGVGLLAKGV
+852 AASGVGLLAKGV
-864 GALSTAL
+864 GMLSTAL

-916 YDKLKRTLDDLAHV
+916 YDKLKRTLEDMANV
-930 KQQSALKDIIRSNES
+930 KQQQALNGIIDSNIKGMVDVS
-945 GITQVE
+945 TRKVQNQVLID
-951 GKKKA
+951 KA
-956 NQILIQAAR
+956 RAT
-965 DRGVPEEYLKPMLAE
+965 GVPEEYLAPLLAE
-980 QDSLNALQ
+980 QTSLNA
-988 QDYRARIDD
+988 
-997 SKKSLKDLGAST
+997 SKQEYAAKIVESQKALKDLGT
-1009 VDYNNDLEAHRATL
+1009 TTKNYDDDLETHRANL
-1023 QEIVNLTDRLT
+1023 QEIINLTNDLT
-1034 LARVRAVKS
+1034 LARARAVKS
-1043 AAGAQTFPG
+1043 AEAGDSFKG
-1052 LAKADSDNVAV
+1052 LALADAQRVGV

-1069 LAQNRAQG
+1069 LAKGRTQR
-1077 SMLRVNNTAK
+1077 SMVKVNDTAR
-1087 NIPTVET
+1087 NIPTVEA
-1094 KLKEVADE
+1094 KLNEVAE
-1102 NAAKAAEDHYKKV
+1102 QNAAKAAEEHYKKV

-1127 EISKEKAYQAGL
+1127 EITKEKAYQAGL

-1151 AARMKQVL
+1151 ANRMRQAL

-1165 MDSAKRLAKL
+1165 MDSAKRLAAL
-1175 DAERLVL
+1175 EADRLVL
-1182 QEKVQEQSTTLEE
+1182 QEKVQEQTTSLEE

-1200 AEAEMS
+1200 AEAEMT

-1213 LKTRLSDV
+1213 LKTRLTDV
-1221 NSQIAAAE
+1221 NAQIAAAE
-1229 NPGEGQAKDL
+1229 NPGEGKAKDL

-1254 GIKTIEGK
+1254 GIKSIEGK
-1262 ESKAGQRS
+1262 ESKAGQRGQS
-1270 QTADTRELDQAQRAY
+1270 ADARELEQAQRAY
-1285 DTLAKKF
+1285 DTLAKKL
-1292 DAVTYSQRELEKG
+1292 DAVTYSQRELDKG

-1312 RANNRITAEQEAK
+1312 RANNRITVEQEAK

-1339 AQNLLLTALDKTRTS
+1339 AQNLLLGALDKTRSS
-1354 LNSSPYASLTEDLST
+1354 LTSSPYASLATDLST
-1369 LNRALDAGMIKV
+1369 LNRALDAGMIKME
-1381 SEHARL
+1381 EHARL
-1387 TANLYENRRNS
+1387 TANLYEQRRKS
-1398 VADSLPK
+1398 IADSLPK
-1405 ASVSLGDAGSTP
+1405 ASMTLGDAGSTP
-1417 FTEMMSSVMTGIEDR
+1417 FTDMMSSVMTGIEDQ
-1432 KSFANASS
+1432 KSFSNAKR
-1440 DVTTNRDNQMATL
+1440 DVSLDRDNQMETL
-1453 NDQFKQRLDLL
+1453 NAQFKTRLELL
-1464 QAQKLI
+1464 QSQKLI
-1470 EQGQEAAHVEKMLE
+1470 EQGQEEAHVQKMLE
-1484 INSDYAGKKTSLVD
+1484 INADYANQKTALTD
-1498 LAARDQMTITS
+1498 LAARDQQTIIA
-1509 KQAEYEKQTTE
+1509 KQAEYEKQSAD

-1528 SLGDMLGMF
+1528 SFGDILGMF

-1542 EATAAQKAA
+1542 DATAAQKAA
-1551 FVAQKAIAVAQIIL
+1551 FVAQKAIAVAQIIM
-1565 YTELAA
+1565 YTEMAA
-1571 SQVAADMTI
+1571 MQAMAAPDVPLFSMKI
-1580 PFFGMKVG
+1580 P
-1588 AAASIRAMGYASAG
+1588 AAMAIRAIGYASAG
-1602 LVAGLAIG
+1602 LTAGLAIG
-1610 QLSSGSSSGGST
+1610 QLSSGSSSGST
-1622 KMYDTGGYIPYN
+1622 QMYDTGGYIPYN
-1634 RTGIAGE
+1634 RTGIVGE
-1641 YGPELVTGPAHI
+1641 YGPELVSGPTHV
-1653 RGRGATSSMGG
+1653 RGRGSSSSTMGG
-1664 GGSAPVEQSITLA
+1664 GGVTEQTITLA
-1677 PVIQIQM
+1677 PVIQVQM
-1684 PEGSGSGG
+1684 PEGTGTGSDGRQEA
-1692 GDAQK
+1692 AQV
-1697 QALQTA
+1697 A
-1703 NVIQQVVMKQMREA
+1703 NVVTQVVMKQMRDA
-1717 IKPNGMLDVWA
+1717 IKPNGMLDTWM
-1728 RNSRRN
+1728 RNSRRG

>member
-1 MTEFVIDFNESLT
+1 MTEFVIDFNESLA

-64 AGQDGEALGN
+64 AGQDGEALGS
-74 IMNRVRSDSAK
+74 IMNRVRADSAK

-99 AAQAYNGQLSEMR
+99 AAQAYNGELSEMR
-112 RLMDDTAKKN
+112 RLMDDTAKKS

-131 SQMVNKLAN
+131 SQMANKLSN
-140 DNAILSQ
+140 ENAILAQ
-147 RINAL
+147 RINTLNTA
-152 TTSEGR
+152 EGR
-158 LNEALKVELAHRRE
+158 LNESLKIQLANRKA
-172 LATENQKASINSQK
+172 LATENQRASLTSQN

-220 KLDAVL
+220 KLDAIL

-247 QTLVQAR
+247 QALVQAR
-254 RNEITEATRED
+254 KNEISETIRED
-265 AKLKEL
+265 AKIKEL
-271 QRTLASLSGGRQQ
+271 QRTLASLTNGRQQ
-284 EIAKVQAQIAARKKA
+284 EITKLNAQIAARKKA
-299 IAETM
+299 ITEGM
-304 TERKVVSEQQKALD
+304 TEKRVVSEQQKALE

-329 QMTMMSSARGQQ
+329 QMTLMSSARGQQ
-341 ITRLREQ
+341 ITRIKEQ

-358 HSASMASLLGA
+358 HSASMATLLGA
-369 STSQNRLNISQQVGS
+369 STSQTRLNLSQQVGS

-415 YGISAALR
+415 YGIAAALR
-423 NSVITGAEFEATMS
+423 NSVTTGAEFEATMS

-527 NMEAK
+527 NLQAK

-547 SNTDIEQLANALTYA
+547 SNTNIEQLANALTYA

-601 VSLLNPTKKGQQVLD
+601 VSLLNPTKKGRQVLD
-616 QYGISVQDAEGK
+616 QYGISVLDAEGK

-634 IVGQLSGALKGLD
+634 IVGQLSSALKGLD
-647 GADRLAAIQN
+647 GADRLSAIQN

-666 IAALVAH
+666 VAALVDNN
-673 SDRFSMFAEQN
+673 DRFAMFAEQN
-684 QNTAGA
+684 QNVAGA
-690 GERMEKIIS
+690 GERMEAIIS
-699 DNLKFDWK
+699 DGLKFDWK

-748 LTGTSGETFTISG
+748 IMGSDGEPVTITG
-761 LDEMLVKAEN
+761 LDELMAKAEN

-777 YAAAGFVAFKG
+777 YGAAGFLAFKG
-788 LNGGVFNAFSTDLTK
+788 LNGGIFSGIASDLTK
-803 VTRNMTEV
+803 VNRNMTEAR
-811 TRRANIMSTGFLVVG
+811 RRADIYSAGYLLMG
-826 SNANGARTGVDAMNL
+826 SNVDGARTRLDLFNL
-841 AMGRT
+841 TMGRT
-846 TQAAGL
+846 SQAAGL
-852 AAAGVGLLAKGV
+852 AAAGIAGLAKVANGV
-864 GALSTAL
+864 MTTLS
-871 GVLSRVAGWAGL
+871 VISRFAGIAGL
-883 IYGVYQAIDMAFG
+883 AYGVYQAIDMAFG
-896 QNTDEQ
+896 QNTDDQ
-902 ILAHKESVDEVESS
+902 ILAHKDSVDEVESS
-916 YDKLKRTLDDLAHV
+916 YDKLKRTLEDLAHV
-930 KQQSALKDIIRSNES
+930 KQQSALKDIIRSNEK
-945 GITQVE
+945 GIAQVE
-951 GKKKA
+951 GEKKS
-956 NQILIQAAR
+956 NQVLIDTAR
-965 DRGVPEEYLKPMLAE
+965 SRGVSEEYLKPLLAE
-980 QDSLNALQ
+980 QDSLNARQLE
-988 QDYRARIDD
+988 YRDKIDD
-997 SKKSLKDLGAST
+997 SKKSLKELGSTT
-1009 VDYNNDLEAHRATL
+1009 VDYNNELETHKATL
-1023 QEIVNLTDRLT
+1023 QEIVNLTHQLT
-1034 LARVRAVKS
+1034 LARGQAAKS
-1043 AAGAQTFPG
+1043 AAAGDSFKG
-1052 LAKADSDNVAV
+1052 LALADAQRVGM
-1063 LEQNLL
+1063 LEQNLQ
-1069 LAQNRAQG
+1069 LAQGRAQG
-1077 SMLRVNNTAK
+1077 SMLKVNNTAK
-1087 NIPTVET
+1087 NIPTVEA
-1094 KLKEVADE
+1094 KLNEVAE
-1102 NAAKAAEDHYKKV
+1102 ANAAKAAEEHYKKV

-1127 EISKEKAYQAGL
+1127 EITKEKAYQAGL

-1151 AARMKQVL
+1151 SARMKQAL

-1165 MDSAKRLAKL
+1165 MDSAKRLAAL
-1175 DAERLVL
+1175 EADRLAL
-1182 QEKVQEQSTTLEE
+1182 QEKVQEQVTSLEE

-1200 AEAEMS
+1200 AEAEMT
-1206 DTQRLLS
+1206 DAQRLLS
-1213 LKTRLSDV
+1213 LKTRLADV
-1221 NSQIAAAE
+1221 NAQIAAAE
-1229 NPGEGQAKDL
+1229 NPGEGKAKDL

-1262 ESKAGQRS
+1262 ESKAGKRGES
-1270 QTADTRELDQAQRAY
+1270 ADARELEQAQRAY

-1292 DAVTYSQRELEKG
+1292 DAVTYSQRELDKG

-1312 RANNRITAEQEAK
+1312 RANNRITVEQEAK

-1339 AQNLLLTALDKTRTS
+1339 AQNLLLVALDKTRSS
-1354 LNSSPYASLTEDLST
+1354 LTSSPYASLTTDLST
-1369 LNRALDAGMIKV
+1369 LNRALDAGMIKMDA
-1381 SEHARL
+1381 HARL
-1387 TANLYENRRNS
+1387 TANLYEQRRRS
-1398 VADSLPK
+1398 IGDSLPK
-1405 ASVSLGDAGSTP
+1405 ASVTLGDAGSTP
-1417 FTEMMSSVMTGIEDR
+1417 FTDMMSSIMTGVEDH
-1432 KSFANASS
+1432 KTFDNARR
-1440 DVTTNRDNQMATL
+1440 DVSLDRDNQMETL
-1453 NDQFKQRLDLL
+1453 NSQFQSRLELL
-1464 QAQKLI
+1464 QSQKRI
-1470 EQGQEAAHVEKMLE
+1470 EQGQEEAHVQKMME
-1484 INSDYAGKKTSLVD
+1484 INADYANQKTALTD
-1498 LAARDQMTITS
+1498 LAARDQMTITD
-1509 KQAEYEKQTTE
+1509 KQNEYQKQSTE

-1542 EATAAQKAA
+1542 DATTAQKAA

-1571 SQVAADMTI
+1571 MQAMAAPDVPLFSMKI
-1580 PFFGMKVG
+1580 P
-1588 AAASIRAMGYASAG
+1588 AAMAIRAIGYASAG
-1602 LVAGLAIG
+1602 LTAGLAIG
-1610 QLSSGSSSGGST
+1610 QLTSKSSSGGSA

-1634 RTGIAGE
+1634 QTGIVGE
-1641 YGPELVTGPAHI
+1641 YGPELVTGPAHV
-1653 RGRGATSSMGG
+1653 RGRGSSSSTVSGG
-1664 GGSAPVEQSITLA
+1664 GVTEQTITLA
-1677 PVIQIQM
+1677 PVIQVQM
-1684 PEGSGSGG
+1684 PEGSGTGSDGRQEA
-1692 GDAQK
+1692 AQV
-1697 QALQTA
+1697 A
-1703 NVIQQVVMKQMREA
+1703 NVVTQVVMKQMRDA
-1717 IKPNGMLDVWA
+1717 IKPNGMLDTWM
-1728 RNSRRN
+1728 RNSRRG